1 MSVDSSHGQ
10 LAISCIPAECRW
22 ILPEPIPHARCAD
35 GPAQEPRCADG
46 RTQEQCPQIKLEIQ
60 RGGENDNSLK
70 TFLWPPCSGRKGAG
84 SPELQSALAALERDI
99 QFETNSEVRRAEEAA
114 QQYPWE
120 RINEPVPD
128 YLDE

>member
-1 MSVDSSHGQ
+1 MTKLIVRERVE
-10 LAISCIPAECRW
+10 LVVPVAKRARIS
-22 ILPEPIPHARCAD
+22 L
-35 GPAQEPRCADG
+35 
-46 RTQEQCPQIKLEIQ
+46 T
-60 RGGENDNSLK
+60 

-99 QFETNSEVRRAEEAA
+99 QFETNNEVRRAEEAA